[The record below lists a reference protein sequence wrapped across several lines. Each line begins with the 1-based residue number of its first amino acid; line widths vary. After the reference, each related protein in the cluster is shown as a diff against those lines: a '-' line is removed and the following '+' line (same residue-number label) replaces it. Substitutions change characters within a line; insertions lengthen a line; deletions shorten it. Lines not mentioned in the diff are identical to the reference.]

1 MHRVDRLTVRGFK
14 SIRALEDFELGSLNV
29 LIGQNGA
36 GKTNF
41 MDLFRL
47 LGSLAGKR
55 LQVFVAELD
64 GPDTLLFG
72 GREQTD
78 HIDIQCHLGRDGYI
92 CSLAPAGKHLVFL
105 KESAH
110 SSGEATLALSTGH
123 HESNLVYDETNEAFL
138 SAQSL
143 QKAMSSWRLYHF
155 HNTSSRSR
163 LRQAQALRDNLSL
176 KPDGSN
182 LAPFLRRLHERHP
195 DHYRRIVE
203 AIRLAAPFFGD
214 FVYREEV
221 GENLE
226 LDWFRK
232 DAADTVFGPRQLSDG
247 TLRFICLTTLLL
259 QPPQL
264 QPGLIL
270 IDEPELGLHPFAL
283 VLLAEMLQ
291 YASDARQII
300 VSTQS
305 TDLVNEIDPSDVVV
319 AEIGEDGSAF
329 RRLDVEPLQEWLEDY
344 ALGEL
349 WKMNILGG
357 RPGP

>member
-47 LGSLAGKR
+47 LASLAGKR

-64 GPDTLLFG
+64 GPDALLFG

-78 HIDIQCHLGRDGYI
+78 HIDIQCHLGRDGYV

-105 KESAH
+105 TESAH
-110 SSGEATLALSTGH
+110 SSAGATLALSTGH
-123 HESNLVYDETNEAFL
+123 HESDLVYDETNEAFL

-182 LAPFLRRLHERHP
+182 IAPFLRRLHERHP
-195 DHYRRIVE
+195 DHYHRIVE

-232 DAADTVFGPRQLSDG
+232 GAADTVFGPRQLSDG
-247 TLRFICLTTLLL
+247 TLRFICLATLLL

-283 VLLAEMLQ
+283 TLLAELIEN
-291 YASDARQII
+291 ASDARQVI

-305 TDLVNEIDPSDVVV
+305 ADLVSEFTPQDVVV
-319 AEIGEDGSAF
+319 VDRKEDESTF
-329 RRLDVEPLQEWLEDY
+329 KRLDKNDLSDWLEDY

-349 WKMNILGG
+349 WRMNILGG
-357 RPGP
+357 RPTR

>member
-1 MHRVDRLTVRGFK
+1 MYRVDRLTVRGFK
-14 SIRALEDFELGSLNV
+14 SIRVLEDFELGSLNV

-47 LGSLAGKR
+47 LGNLAEQR

-64 GPDTLLFG
+64 GPDALLFG

-78 HIDIQCHLGRDGYI
+78 HIEIQCHLGRDGHF
-92 CSLAPAGKHLVFL
+92 CSLTPVGKHLVFL
-105 KESAH
+105 RELAH
-110 SSGEATLALSTGH
+110 SSGAITHSLGSGH
-123 HESNLVYDETNEAFL
+123 YESNLVQAETDDAVL
-138 SAQSL
+138 SAHSL
-143 QKAMSSWRLYHF
+143 RKAMSSWRLYHF

-163 LRQAQALRDNLSL
+163 LRQAQASRDNLSL

-182 LAPFLRRLHERHP
+182 LAPFLRRLRERHP
-195 DHYRRIVE
+195 DHHRRIVE

-221 GENLE
+221 GEKLE
-226 LDWFRK
+226 LDWYRK
-232 DAADTVFGPRQLSDG
+232 GAADTVFGPRQLSDG
-247 TLRFICLTTLLL
+247 TLRFICLATLLL

-305 TDLVNEIDPSDVVV
+305 ADLVNELDPSDVVV
-319 AEIGEDGSAF
+319 ADIGEAGSEF
-329 RRLDVEPLQEWLEDY
+329 KRLDAETLQEWLEDY

>member
-1 MHRVDRLTVRGFK
+1 MRCCSV
-14 SIRALEDFELGSLNV
+14 
-29 LIGQNGA
+29 A
-36 GKTNF
+36 GN
-41 MDLFRL
+41 RPI
-47 LGSLAGKR
+47 
-55 LQVFVAELD
+55 E
-64 GPDTLLFG
+64 
-72 GREQTD
+72 
-78 HIDIQCHLGRDGYI
+78 IDIQCHLGRDGYI
-92 CSLAPAGKHLVFL
+92 CSLTPVGKHLVFL
-105 KESAH
+105 KELAH
-110 SSGEATLALSTGH
+110 SSGAATHPLGSGH
-123 HESNLVYDETNEAFL
+123 YESNLVQAETDDTVP
-138 SAQSL
+138 SGRSL
-143 QKAMSSWRLYHF
+143 QTAMSSWRLYHF
-155 HNTSSRSR
+155 HNTSARSR

-182 LAPFLRRLHERHP
+182 LAPFLRRLQQRHP

-226 LDWFRK
+226 LDWFGK
-232 DAADTVFGPRQLSDG
+232 GAAGTVFGPRQLSDG
-247 TLRFICLTTLLL
+247 TLRFICLATLLL

-283 VLLAEMLQ
+283 VLLAELLQ

-305 TDLVNEIDPSDVVV
+305 ADLVNELDPSDVVV
-319 AEIGEDGSAF
+319 ADFGEDGSAF
-329 RRLDVEPLQEWLEDY
+329 RRLDAEPLQEWLEDY